1 MESPG
6 IEAALARAEAKVYDG
21 GGLDGTGFWGA
32 VARVKGNRELAE
44 RFGARIATIDRAAFR
59 DWALLVV
66 PIVPGTLLAL
76 IATAGGLALVGWAYS
91 LEGITAVLVFAI
103 GFGMVWVTTH
113 GLGHLLIGR
122 LLGIR
127 FTDWFIGTLKQ
138 PQPGVKVDYE
148 SYMRAPARSRAWMHA
163 SGAIVS
169 KLIPFA
175 FLGAALAADL
185 PTWAVWALVG
195 FGVFSVITDLLW
207 STKASDWKKFKR
219 EMALA
224 R

>member
-1 MESPG
+1 
-6 IEAALARAEAKVYDG
+6 
-21 GGLDGTGFWGA
+21 
-32 VARVKGNRELAE
+32 
-44 RFGARIATIDRAAFR
+44 
-59 DWALLVV
+59 
-66 PIVPGTLLAL
+66 
-76 IATAGGLALVGWAYS
+76 
-91 LEGITAVLVFAI
+91 
-103 GFGMVWVTTH
+103 
-113 GLGHLLIGR
+113 
-122 LLGIR
+122 
-127 FTDWFIGTLKQ
+127 
-138 PQPGVKVDYE
+138 
-148 SYMRAPARSRAWMHA
+148 MHA